1 MFRKFLLVTAIIGL
15 VLALEGNFKL
25 NKYTGEK
32 TNSILKT
39 PDTYEPK
46 SDNYRIEN
54 VCIDQLNDQIRLEMH
69 ASLNYMNMVSKKGFV
84 KNSLILVQN

>member
-25 NKYTGEK
+25 NKYAGEK
-32 TNSILKT
+32 TNPILKT
-39 PDTYEPK
+39 PETYEPK

-69 ASLNYMNMVSKKGFV
+69 ASLSYMNMVGASA
-84 KNSLILVQN
+84 L